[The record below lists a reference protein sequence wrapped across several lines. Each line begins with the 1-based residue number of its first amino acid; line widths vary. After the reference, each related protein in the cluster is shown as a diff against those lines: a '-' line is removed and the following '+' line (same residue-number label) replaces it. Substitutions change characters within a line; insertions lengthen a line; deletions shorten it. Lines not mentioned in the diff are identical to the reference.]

1 MELSTHKFYDMERGV
16 YPKVGKF
23 SVNWNINKILP
34 PVLLVYSHD
43 RRIYHQ
49 EVLNLAAPD
58 FLFWENQLALPWLNR
73 FPFSWKGLYTSFI
86 CFHLHFFGYS
96 TSPVNSDILHAN
108 ILQTCTNFNE
118 DKFTNLHKSLYSN
131 HIGHYS
137 DRSLFQT
144 LNE

>member
-58 FLFWENQLALPWLNR
+58 FLFWENQLALPQLNR
-73 FPFSWKGLYTSFI
+73 FLSAERGCLLVHLFSLALFWTLHITSE
-86 CFHLHFFGYS
+86 L
-96 TSPVNSDILHAN
+96 
-108 ILQTCTNFNE
+108 
-118 DKFTNLHKSLYSN
+118 
-131 HIGHYS
+131 
-137 DRSLFQT
+137 R
-144 LNE
+144 